1 MAFPSSKLKY
11 LPISDRHQQYRTFWL
26 FQPQKDVWRPD
37 LHPLAASL
45 LYSAD
50 GISRIIRIWTERN
63 QRSRH
68 PLHELQGCFAARK
81 RHEGRERTNGRE
93 VKAGT
98 DLHTGNRREIHGV
111 EVEQKAA

>member
-1 MAFPSSKLKY
+1 
-11 LPISDRHQQYRTFWL
+11 
-26 FQPQKDVWRPD
+26 
-37 LHPLAASL
+37 
-45 LYSAD
+45 
-50 GISRIIRIWTERN
+50 
-63 QRSRH
+63 
-68 PLHELQGCFAARK
+68 LHELQGCFAARK